1 MDKQSAINLIR
12 ETFEN
17 SFEKGKYINFIKNLF
32 NKVSLDPFEFSGQY
46 IPETFKPYINKYERV
61 GKYVS
66 EDKRI
71 DILIVH
77 LNRETSIERARTMQ
91 RNFVAGYLT
100 GKYGSDTE
108 KDAAVV
114 AFVSP
119 ELDDWRLSLV
129 KMEYKLTQTKTGR
142 TKGEEEFTPARR
154 YSFLVG
160 KNEPNHTA
168 QQQLLPILQDDV
180 NNPTLD
186 QLEEAFS
193 VEKVTK
199 EFLNKYR
206 ELYLQLKDSIDKIV
220 KKDKYV
226 KEEFEKKKIKTS
238 DFAKKLLGQI
248 VFLYFLQKKGWLGVP
263 KDKNWGEGDRNF
275 LRSLFKKCSEE
286 KKNFFNDYLEILFY
300 DTLNNSR
307 TNQADSTYSEYFNC
321 RVPFLNGG
329 LFEPVNNYNWKK
341 TDIVIPNELFSN
353 NKKTDEGDVGTGILD
368 VFDRY
373 NFTVQEDEPLEKEVA
388 LDPELLGKVF
398 ENLIEENL
406 RKGLG
411 AYYTPREIVH
421 YMCQESLINY
431 LATECEGKVK
441 KEDIEILIKYGDLAI
456 EYDKVVITKN
466 EENPEYNGKYKKIKM
481 PESIK
486 DNAKLIDEKLANIR
500 VCDPAV
506 GSGAFPVGMM
516 LEIVKARNVLTNY
529 IVTQPSWLSNK
540 DSILSDYDIYFDYR
554 EPIGIHK
561 RNLPHWEQKCKAY
574 FVTFR
579 LYDSI
584 PKTVADNIRQERE
597 YWLEKNKIKSISDLN
612 KLDKEKQIEY
622 YHLFSKRYN
631 ELLDNGYGS
640 CVLVKPE
647 CKKIVEDALKYF
659 EGERYILDKYI
670 IMPNHVHVIVIP
682 KGKWTLSN
690 IMHSWKSYTSNKIN
704 KLLGREGELWLHE
717 SFDHIIR
724 NPEQLERI
732 RKYIEDNSKVTQTSS
747 LSNNVTQP
755 SWLSNSSLSN
765 TIHKQDACVTKGRT
779 PYNFK
784 RHCIENCLYGVDI
797 DSSAIDIAKLRFWL
811 SLIVD
816 EEDITKIK
824 PLPNLDYK
832 LICGN
837 SLLGVE
843 RDLLNNHLFNELERL
858 KSLHT
863 NETDMEKKQEL
874 KSRIDKLFKTIT
886 NNNENFDFEVYFSEV
901 FREKKGFDVVIANP
915 PYKFLSGKGSPV
927 KELIRKGKIK
937 EAKLLEK
944 ELEYITK
951 RFPESSKGCKDLYKW
966 FIQLGTQI
974 IKEKGIITY
983 ITPNTYITL
992 PKYADVRN
1000 IIINKLH
1007 NIIIVDLGFN
1017 IFEEPIVATAIFIS
1031 QKIKSENKYVN
1042 YSDIKM
1048 IERDLIKKYV
1058 LRDIINEELVKVEYI
1073 NGNICFYKNYLAKK
1087 IYLNALKKMKEYCKI
1102 SEGEHSLDNDF
1113 SKIVGKKSKNV
1124 LPIIRDDLLNRYC
1137 YAKIVYLPKK
1147 QCQKYDYNLHNGER
1161 IFIRKTGDTILCVPP
1176 EKYDFAIAHQNL
1188 YVVKSKMNY
1197 INIKLLLALFSSKL
1211 LSFLYQNGLYG
1222 QKNRT
1227 LAQFRIYALYS
1238 LPIVELE
1245 KIDQKPFIALVDK
1258 ILAITKDSDYLQ
1270 NKEKQ
1275 AKVKEYER
1283 QIDQMVYKLYGLTE
1297 EEIKIVEGE

>member
-1 MDKQSAINLIR
+1 MDKKSAIKLIR

-17 SFEKGKYINFIKNLF
+17 SFEKERFVYFVKNLF
-32 NKVSLDPFEFSGQY
+32 NKISLEPFEYHGQY
-46 IPETFKPYINKYERV
+46 IPDTYEPYINKYERV

-71 DILIVH
+71 DILIVY
-77 LNRETSIERARTMQ
+77 LKKETSIERARTMQ
-91 RNFVAGYLT
+91 RNFIAGYLA
-100 GKYGSDTE
+100 GKYGSVKE

-119 ELDDWRLSLV
+119 ELDDWRFSLV
-129 KMEYKLTQTKTGR
+129 KKEYKLTQTKSGKP
-142 TKGEEEFTPARR
+142 KGEEEFTPARR

-180 NNPTLD
+180 NNPTLE
-186 QLEEAFS
+186 QLEKAFS
-193 VEKVTK
+193 VEKITK
-199 EFLNKYR
+199 EFLSQYLS
-206 ELYLQLKDSIDKIV
+206 LYQKLNNTIETIV
-220 KKDKYV
+220 KNDNNV
-226 KEEFEKKKIKTS
+226 KEEFENKKIKTS
-238 DFAKKLLGQI
+238 DFSKKLLGQI

-286 KKNFFNDYLEILFY
+286 KKNFFNDYLEVLFY
-300 DTLNNSR
+300 NTLNNPR
-307 TNQADSTYSEYFNC
+307 TNQADSTYSNYFDC
-321 RVPFLNGG
+321 KIPFLNGG
-329 LFEPVNNYNWKK
+329 LFEPVNNYDWQKK
-341 TDIVIPNELFSN
+341 DLIIPNELFSN
-353 NKKTDEGDVGTGILD
+353 NEKTKEGDIGTGILD

-406 RKGLG
+406 RKGQG

-441 KEDIEILIKYGDLAI
+441 KEDIEILIKYGDITI
-456 EYDKVVITKN
+456 EHDKLVIARI

-486 DNAKLIDEKLANIR
+486 NNAKLIDEKLENIR

-516 LEIVKARNVLTNY
+516 LEIVKARNILTNF
-529 IVTQPSWLSNK
+529 LSN
-540 DSILSDYDIYFDYR
+540 
-554 EPIGIHK
+554 
-561 RNLPHWEQKCKAY
+561 
-574 FVTFR
+574 
-579 LYDSI
+579 
-584 PKTVADNIRQERE
+584 QE
-597 YWLEKNKIKSISDLN
+597 
-612 KLDKEKQIEY
+612 
-622 YHLFSKRYN
+622 
-631 ELLDNGYGS
+631 
-640 CVLVKPE
+640 
-647 CKKIVEDALKYF
+647 
-659 EGERYILDKYI
+659 
-670 IMPNHVHVIVIP
+670 
-682 KGKWTLSN
+682 
-690 IMHSWKSYTSNKIN
+690 
-704 KLLGREGELWLHE
+704 
-717 SFDHIIR
+717 
-724 NPEQLERI
+724 
-732 RKYIEDNSKVTQTSS
+732 
-747 LSNNVTQP
+747 
-755 SWLSNSSLSN
+755 
-765 TIHKQDACVTKGRT
+765 GRT
-779 PYNFK
+779 SYNFK
-784 RHCIENCLYGVDI
+784 RHCIENCIYGVDI

-816 EEDITKIK
+816 EDDVTKIK

-832 LICGN
+832 LVCGN
-837 SLLGVE
+837 SLLGLPENILPNNNINE
-843 RDLLNNHLFNELERL
+843 RIEEKKKLLFSTT
-858 KSLHT
+858 SL
-863 NETDMEKKQEL
+863 MEKVKIRDEIQ
-874 KSRIDKLFKTIT
+874 KLFIEQLKFLRTIDHT
-886 NNNENFDFEVYFSEV
+886 IGNIEFDFHIYFSEV
-901 FREKKGFDVVIANP
+901 FREKNGFDIVIANP

-927 KELIRKGKIK
+927 KELIRKGKRK
-937 EAKLLEK
+937 EAELLEK
-944 ELEYITK
+944 ELADITK

-992 PKYADVRN
+992 SKYADIRD
-1000 IIINKLH
+1000 IIINKFH

-1031 QKIKSENKYVN
+1031 QKLKSENKYVN

-1048 IERDLIKKYV
+1048 IERDLIRKYI

-1073 NGNICFYKNYLAKK
+1073 NGNICFYKNHLAKK
-1087 IYLNALKKMKEYCKI
+1087 IYLNVLKKMKEYCKI
-1102 SEGEHSLDNDF
+1102 SEGEHSLDNNF
-1113 SKIVGKKSKNV
+1113 SKIFYKKSKNV

-1176 EKYDFAIAHQNL
+1176 VKYDFAIAHQNL

-1245 KIDQKPFIALVDK
+1245 KIDQQPFIDIVDK
-1258 ILAITKDSDYLQ
+1258 ILEITKDDDYLQ

-1283 QIDQMVYKLYGLTE
+1283 QIDQMVYKLYGLTD
-1297 EEIKIVEGE
+1297 EEIKIVEGRQ